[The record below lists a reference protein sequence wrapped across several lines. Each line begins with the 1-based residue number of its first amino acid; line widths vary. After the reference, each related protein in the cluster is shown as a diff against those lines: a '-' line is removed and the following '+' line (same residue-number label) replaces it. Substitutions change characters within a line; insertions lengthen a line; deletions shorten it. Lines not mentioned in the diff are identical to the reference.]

1 MHSESKIGINLWGK
15 MSAKI
20 ECLIHFFTPE
30 QDWVSTST
38 DKNVIV

>member
-20 ECLIHFFTPE
+20 ECLIHFFTTE
-30 QDWVSTST
+30 DWVSIST
-38 DKNVIV
+38 DNNFIL